1 MSITRVDCFGFCCWL
16 VILCCSIFRTS
27 EDSLIIPVAKQKLKK
42 SKPWRGERGHLTQKL
57 GSVHF
62 QDRLEEVQQVSTS
75 KVTINHSLKF
85 VSGLSSKG
93 SCMNNVKRKL
103 ALTANTDLGLGQFD
117 KEDVCV
123 SQRIW
128 CRVAS
133 NDEHEV
139 FRGI

>member
-1 MSITRVDCFGFCCWL
+1 
-16 VILCCSIFRTS
+16 
-27 EDSLIIPVAKQKLKK
+27 
-42 SKPWRGERGHLTQKL
+42 
-57 GSVHF
+57 
-62 QDRLEEVQQVSTS
+62 
-75 KVTINHSLKF
+75 
-85 VSGLSSKG
+85 
-93 SCMNNVKRKL
+93 MNNVKRKL